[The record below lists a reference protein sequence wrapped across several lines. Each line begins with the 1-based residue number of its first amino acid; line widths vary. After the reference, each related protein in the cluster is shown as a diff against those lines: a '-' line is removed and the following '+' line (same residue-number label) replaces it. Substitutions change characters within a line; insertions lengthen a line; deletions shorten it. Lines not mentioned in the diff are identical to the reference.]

1 MWVDAVEGGVVTTY
15 LLPWIRQTTL
25 EVPDH
30 THSRTRVFFC
40 YSFFC
45 YSSTG
50 VFVAAVVVCGRVG
63 LVCLFS
69 FFSVLFV
76 SSMLVIVFF
85 FILRGICSSS

>member
-30 THSRTRVFFC
+30 THSRVFLLFVFFIC
-40 YSFFC
+40 
-45 YSSTG
+45 SSTG

-69 FFSVLFV
+69 FFLFLFV
-76 SSMLVIVFF
+76 SSMLVIFF
-85 FILRGICSSS
+85 LY